1 MITSMKQLVMLLVQ
15 NSENVFKMT
24 LNEEQLSK
32 VKDQYAQLI
41 MDNMDYKDMERLLFD
56 VVRGD
61 MEMSNEEELKAEI
74 IDFYGDNQWEELT
87 N

>member
-74 IDFYGDNQWEELT
+74 IDFYGDDQWQELT

>member
-1 MITSMKQLVMLLVQ
+1 MI
-15 NSENVFKMT
+15 

-32 VKDQYAQLI
+32 VKDDYAQLI

-74 IDFYGDNQWEELT
+74 VDFYGDKQWQELT

>member
-1 MITSMKQLVMLLVQ
+1 MKQLVMLLVQ

-41 MDNMDYKDMERLLFD
+41 MNNMDYKDMERLLFD

-61 MEMSNEEELKAEI
+61 MEMTNEEELKAEI
-74 IDFYGDNQWEELT
+74 VDFYGDNQWQELT

>member
-1 MITSMKQLVMLLVQ
+1 MITSILQLVTLLIQ
-15 NSENVFKMT
+15 NSENVYKMT

-41 MDNMDYKDMERLLFD
+41 MNNMDYKDMERLLFD
-56 VVRGD
+56 VVRSD
-61 MEMSNEEELKAEI
+61 METANEEELKAEI
-74 IDFYGDNQWEELT
+74 VDFYGDNQWEELT

>member
-1 MITSMKQLVMLLVQ
+1 
-15 NSENVFKMT
+15 MT

-32 VKDQYAQLI
+32 VKDGYAQLI

-61 MEMSNEEELKAEI
+61 MEMSNEEELKTEI
-74 IDFYGDNQWEELT
+74 VDFYGDKQWQELT

>member
-1 MITSMKQLVMLLVQ
+1 MITSILQLVTLLIQ
-15 NSENVFKMT
+15 NSENVYKMT

-41 MDNMDYKDMERLLFD
+41 MNNMDYKDMERLLFD

-61 MEMSNEEELKAEI
+61 METANEEELKAEI
-74 IDFYGDNQWEELT
+74 VDFYGDNQWEELT